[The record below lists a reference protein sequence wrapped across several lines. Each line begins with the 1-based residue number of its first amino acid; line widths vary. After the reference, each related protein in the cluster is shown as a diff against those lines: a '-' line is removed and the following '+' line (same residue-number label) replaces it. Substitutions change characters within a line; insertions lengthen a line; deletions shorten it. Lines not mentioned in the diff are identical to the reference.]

1 VLRAVAEGAYANL
14 ELPAVLR
21 AARLGGR
28 DAAFAT
34 ELSYGTLR
42 LRGRYDP
49 IIEVAAGRASS
60 AIDANVLDTL
70 RLGCHQLLG
79 MRVPAHAAVAETVAL
94 ARQVNGAGA
103 AGFVNAVLRRVSE
116 RTVDDWLEAV
126 APSSGPDPLA
136 RLAVRESHP
145 VWILKALREA
155 LLGHGRSTR
164 ESVEA
169 DLAGLLAADNAPAA
183 LSLVA
188 RPGLSDLAE
197 LAAGGAVEGR
207 WAATA
212 ATLPGGDPGGLAAV
226 REGRAAVQDEGSQL
240 VALALAAVP
249 VDGTGS
255 TNGEASEIEN
265 AQAGRARPQRW
276 LDLCAGPGGKAGLLA
291 ALARQQ
297 GAAFVA
303 NEVSEHRAELVR
315 HTLRPA
321 LAAGGSGGSGS
332 GGRGSG
338 GRGAV
343 EVRVGDGR
351 EVGELEPA
359 AYDKVLVDAPC
370 TGLGA
375 LRRRPE
381 ARWRRTPEDLVA
393 LTKLQRELLASAL
406 DATRPGGVVAYVT
419 CSPHLAETVF
429 TVRDIVKKRPD
440 VEVLDARN
448 WLRDKHGQPI
458 PGSGSGPFAQLWPDV
473 HGTDGMFLALLRRGS
488 REHP

>member
-1 VLRAVAEGAYANL
+1 MISAVSLA
-14 ELPAVLR
+14 
-21 AARLGGR
+21 
-28 DAAFAT
+28 
-34 ELSYGTLR
+34 
-42 LRGRYDP
+42 
-49 IIEVAAGRASS
+49 I
-60 AIDANVLDTL
+60 AIDAP
-70 RLGCHQLLG
+70 
-79 MRVPAHAAVAETVAL
+79 RVHVT
-94 ARQVNGAGA
+94 G
-103 AGFVNAVLRRVSE
+103 
-116 RTVDDWLEAV
+116 T
-126 APSSGPDPLA
+126 GPL
-136 RLAVRESHP
+136 H
-145 VWILKALREA
+145 
-155 LLGHGRSTR
+155 
-164 ESVEA
+164 VE
-169 DLAGLLAADNAPAA
+169 
-183 LSLVA
+183 
-188 RPGLSDLAE
+188 PGLPGPDLAE

-343 EVRVGDGR
+343 EV
-351 EVGELEPA
+351 LSLIHISEP
-359 AYDKVLVDAPC
+359 
-370 TGLGA
+370 
-375 LRRRPE
+375 
-381 ARWRRTPEDLVA
+381 
-393 LTKLQRELLASAL
+393 
-406 DATRPGGVVAYVT
+406 TRPY
-419 CSPHLAETVF
+419 
-429 TVRDIVKKRPD
+429 
-440 VEVLDARN
+440 
-448 WLRDKHGQPI
+448 
-458 PGSGSGPFAQLWPDV
+458 
-473 HGTDGMFLALLRRGS
+473 
-488 REHP
+488 